1 TWVLGFLGFALL
13 LGLGAPGNVF
23 VPGSWVF
30 LGLPC
35 SWVWVPQVPV
45 LYLGLGFL
53 GFALLLGLGAPG
65 TGFVPGSWVPLK
77 HHHQTYLRVP
87 HPRLVRR
94 VVWAPDGVAGVGSYA
109 PTSKLLFSSF
119 AFVAAAFRSGRLCCV
134 LLKTCHP
141 DRRPAS
147 SAGRS
152 GGIPPPPFLF
162 SASFVLS
169 AISV

>member
-1 TWVLGFLGFALL
+1 MFFLRKPTLNRITVARCIP
-13 LGLGAPGNVF
+13 API
-23 VPGSWVF
+23 
-30 LGLPC
+30 
-35 SWVWVPQVPV
+35 PV
-45 LYLGLGFL
+45 L